1 MCQPLV
7 KLEKLRWLFYTS
19 LKKKKKLFPGVMQG
33 GLFMGVAPS
42 SGHHL
47 TVPLQ
52 WDCQVVVS

>member
-1 MCQPLV
+1 MYQPLV

-19 LKKKKKLFPGVMQG
+19 LKIKLFPGVMQG

-42 SGHHL
+42 SGHGL